1 MLKNVLILSIIFSLH
16 CFVWSQEEHKDDI
29 YYTDSIG
36 KYFFSD
42 SVKTKVFINAYI
54 SESINEGNP
63 KNLWE
68 GYHNLTSYYYRFND
82 TLKVIEYTD
91 TLFSVAKT
99 NNLKVELLKSYHLKN
114 NYLKML
120 FGLDDPR
127 IIENIFN
134 ALEIAQEIGSKIWQ
148 CKYYNDIAEYY
159 KLTRDFDNALDFY
172 KKNLLMLKGIIKTPD
187 YNAYKEWGGNYENT
201 CLDVADIYIQV
212 NRIDAAKTYNQM
224 AKSVLDTIEGGYS
237 DVSRYRYMVN
247 ELEINL
253 LENDIESAKKRL
265 LIIQDS
271 IPEVFKRSFREYAK
285 LYLQGLVS
293 YHEGDF
299 NKAIASF
306 ESIDTVRIKNNE
318 RLGLFHNDL
327 YKFLYKSHL
336 QLGNSKKS
344 DYYFDLHMESLN
356 GQLDLNNSVNL
367 NLKNTEL
374 ARYNE
379 EVSALSEQRAE
390 QRFYLIAFISGSL
403 ISFIGVILFFKKRQ
417 KRNKEKLNR
426 LVAEINSQR
435 QVVKREKV
443 ALNIHDEEIKRIIQ
457 RLDKLEEKQYYL
469 RIDCTAINLAKKL
482 KTNTTYLSKIINV
495 HYQKNFTTYINDLR
509 IDYVLERLQND
520 SQLRKYSIQGIANEI
535 GFKSKESFNAAFKKR
550 TGVLPSALI
559 KELKKTADYQKI

>member
-1 MLKNVLILSIIFSLH
+1 MLKNVLKLSIIFSLH
-16 CFVWSQEEHKDDI
+16 CFVWSQEEHREDI
-29 YYTDSIG
+29 YYTDSIR

-68 GYHNLTSYYYRFND
+68 GYHNLTSYYNRFND
-82 TLKVIEYTD
+82 TSKVVQYTD

-172 KKNLLMLKGIIKTPD
+172 NKNLLMLKGIIKTSD
-187 YNAYKEWGGNYENT
+187 YKAYKVWGGNYENT
-201 CLDVADIYIQV
+201 CLDVADIYIQI
-212 NRIDAAKTYNQM
+212 NKIDAAKTYNQM

-237 DVSRYRYMVN
+237 DVSRYRYIVN

-253 LENDIESAKKRL
+253 LENDIESAKKML
-265 LIIQDS
+265 LIVQDS
-271 IPEVFKRSFREYAK
+271 IPEVFKRPFREYAK

-293 YHEGDF
+293 YHEGNF
-299 NKAIASF
+299 KKAIASF

-318 RLGLFHNDL
+318 RLGMFHNDL
-327 YKFLYKSHL
+327 YKYLYKSHL

-356 GQLDLNNSVNL
+356 GQMDLNNSVNL

-374 ARYNE
+374 AKYNE

-417 KRNKEKLNR
+417 KKSKEKLNR
-426 LVAEINSQR
+426 LVAEIKSQK

-443 ALNIHDEEIKRIIQ
+443 ALNIHDEEIKRIIK
-457 RLDKLEEKQYYL
+457 RLHKLEEKEYYL

-559 KELKKTADYQKI
+559 KELKKTTDYQRI

>member
-1 MLKNVLILSIIFSLH
+1 MLKNVLKLSIIFSLH
-16 CFVWSQEEHKDDI
+16 CFVWSQEEHKEDI
-29 YYTDSIG
+29 YYTDSIR

-82 TLKVIEYTD
+82 TLKVVEYTD

-114 NYLKML
+114 NYLRML
-120 FGLDDPR
+120 NGLDDPR

-253 LENDIESAKKRL
+253 LENDIESANKRL

-271 IPEVFKRSFREYAK
+271 IPEVFKRPFREYAK

-293 YHEGDF
+293 YHEGNF
-299 NKAIASF
+299 KKAIASF

-327 YKFLYKSHL
+327 YKYLYKSHL

-356 GQLDLNNSVNL
+356 GQMDLNNSVNL

-374 ARYNE
+374 AKYNE
-379 EVSALSEQRAE
+379 EVSVLSEQRAE

-417 KRNKEKLNR
+417 KKKLNR
-426 LVAEINSQR
+426 LVAEIKSQR
-435 QVVKREKV
+435 QVVKREKI
-443 ALNIHDEEIKRIIQ
+443 ALNIHDEEIKRIIK
-457 RLDKLEEKQYYL
+457 RLHKLEEKEYYL

-559 KELKKTADYQKI
+559 KELKKTTDYQRI